1 MSAAHGDAGAFSFA
15 PGTEKLDRSHELYVS
30 IWEESALTRLAE
42 ADAGAPASAVIDCS
56 TACSRASAWFIQIA
70 CASYHA
76 VLGSEPGVF
85 DELLSANEILT
96 QTDVALRGQ
105 IRQSLWQQ
113 LAVD

>member
-1 MSAAHGDAGAFSFA
+1 MVH
-15 PGTEKLDRSHELYVS
+15 
-30 IWEESALTRLAE
+30 
-42 ADAGAPASAVIDCS
+42 
-56 TACSRASAWFIQIA
+56 QIA
-70 CASYHA
+70 CF
-76 VLGSEPGVF
+76 VPRGVGVEPGVF